1 MYWTV
6 LQEPPMHSGA
16 ACKRPQSEDKALYF
30 STFQWVQQK
39 VATEVPVFHP
49 LQECVML
56 LILS

>member
-1 MYWTV
+1 
-6 LQEPPMHSGA
+6 MHSGA

-49 LQECVML
+49 LQECVMM